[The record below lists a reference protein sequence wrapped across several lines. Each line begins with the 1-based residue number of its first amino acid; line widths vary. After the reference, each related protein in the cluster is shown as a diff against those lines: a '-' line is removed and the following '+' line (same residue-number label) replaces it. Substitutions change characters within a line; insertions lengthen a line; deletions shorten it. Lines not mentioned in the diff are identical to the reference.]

1 MGALRAAEL
10 AAFGMVGVG
19 EIFAAYRDGT
29 IEDDDEVAVV
39 HGPPELGHMQIS
51 EAMVNIR
58 ATVAKATATGV
69 ISPTTAAALTR
80 IAKGLYYKERG
91 YDRLLADAGVRSL
104 PADELARLKAWLP
117 TNQVNQKRLDAIAM
131 LQAIKDARAA
141 ALSPKPPCYV
151 FEHTI
156 LWDAVERQF
165 GAGDADDPAVVVVAP
180 RNGIVDELRLDPKL
194 YEQLRRAATL
204 RAFSR
209 RPFADQGGD
218 VTASEIKDATRD
230 FRKRK
235 RFRSAAELEA
245 WLRARHLSR
254 EDFLRLMED
263 EARRLRLDAMHAA
276 AIDDALVDELALA
289 DAQARL
295 QARAD
300 EKHAV
305 LEARGV
311 EQPTLV
317 DAGLSEAEM
326 IAWFLAECGLEPVD
340 ADPGEIARQLGFIDK
355 DDLLRAAL
363 REYCYRAWKD
373 S

>member
-1 MGALRAAEL
+1 
-10 AAFGMVGVG
+10 
-19 EIFAAYRDGT
+19 
-29 IEDDDEVAVV
+29 
-39 HGPPELGHMQIS
+39 
-51 EAMVNIR
+51 
-58 ATVAKATATGV
+58 
-69 ISPTTAAALTR
+69 
-80 IAKGLYYKERG
+80 
-91 YDRLLADAGVRSL
+91 
-104 PADELARLKAWLP
+104 
-117 TNQVNQKRLDAIAM
+117 
-131 LQAIKDARAA
+131 
-141 ALSPKPPCYV
+141 
-151 FEHTI
+151 
-156 LWDAVERQF
+156 
-165 GAGDADDPAVVVVAP
+165 
-180 RNGIVDELRLDPKL
+180 
-194 YEQLRRAATL
+194 L

-317 DAGLSEAEM
+317 DAGLSEVEM